1 MVKNIPSDQIKL
13 FGVFVD
19 AIVSN
24 PKVISSRKEMISK
37 SVVEENVLPENIV
50 NKSIEKI
57 VVLWHNFY
65 ETIISP
71 TKILRNIAD
80 SKGTDIDF

>member
-1 MVKNIPSDQIKL
+1 M
-13 FGVFVD
+13 
-19 AIVSN
+19 
-24 PKVISSRKEMISK
+24 ISSRKEMISK

-71 TKILRNIAD
+71 TNILRKISD
-80 SKGTDIDF
+80 SKGIDIDH